1 MERFTSWLAAIALLP
16 LFITGAVSE
25 PRHGLSAFGDL
36 KYPSDFTKF
45 NYVNPEAPKGG
56 RLSTIGTGGLTT
68 FNSFNAFILK
78 GDAAQGLGSLFD
90 SLMTRALD
98 EPDAVYGL
106 VAHSAEVA
114 QDKMSVTFFLREE
127 ARFADGQPVTAEDVV
142 YTVNTLKK
150 HGHPNFAQQLR
161 DVIMVEAIDPLT
173 VRYSFRGETVRD
185 LPLVVATLPILSKAF
200 YGTHAF
206 TKTTLTP
213 PLGSGPYMISDFKQ
227 GTYVTYKRREDYW
240 GWHLPVNQG
249 RYNFDELRYEYFRDR
264 TAEFEALKAGVFD
277 LREEFTAKDWS
288 TGYDIPAV
296 HDGRLIRDVLPDDRP
311 SGAQGF
317 FINTRRK
324 KFQDRRVRRALD
336 YAFDFEWTNK
346 TYFYEL
352 YKRTHSFF
360 ENSDLKAAGEPSDAE
375 RNLLEPFRK
384 HLMPEVFETP
394 YEPPES
400 DRSGQDRNLL
410 RTASKLLTSAGWMVR
425 DGMRVND
432 AGEPLT
438 IEFMTFSPSFERIL
452 TPYIKNL
459 KLLGIAA
466 TVRRVDPA
474 QFAER
479 AKSFDFDITT
489 RRYVMQSTPGVE
501 LRSFWGSRAA
511 EIKGSLNL
519 SGIKNPTVDALI
531 EKVVSAETREEMTE
545 AARALDRVLRS
556 ENYWV
561 SHWFK
566 GKHTVAYWNKF
577 GRPKFKPKYGRGIV
591 DSWWYDPQKA
601 AGLKQA
607 E

>member
-1 MERFTSWLAAIALLP
+1 MRRYHSCLAALVLVPIFA
-16 LFITGAVSE
+16 TGALSE
-25 PRHGLSAFGDL
+25 PRHGLSTFGDL
-36 KYPSDFTKF
+36 KYSSDFSKF
-45 NYVNPEAPKGG
+45 NYVNSEAPKGG
-56 RLSTIGTGGLTT
+56 RLSMIGTAGLTT
-68 FNSFNAFILK
+68 FNSFNSFILK
-78 GDAAQGLGSLFD
+78 GDAAQGLEYLFD

-106 VAHSAEVA
+106 VAHSVDVAE
-114 QDKMSVTFFLREE
+114 DKMSATFFLREE
-127 ARFADGQPVTAEDVV
+127 ARFADGTPVTAEDVV
-142 YTVNTLKK
+142 YTFATLKK
-150 HGHPNFAQQLR
+150 DGHPSLAQQLR
-161 DVIMVEAIDPLT
+161 DVTMAEAIDPLT
-173 VRYSFRGETVRD
+173 VRYTFQGETIRD
-185 LPLVVATLPILSKAF
+185 LPIVVATLPILSKDF
-200 YGTHAF
+200 YAKHAF
-206 TKTTLTP
+206 TETTLTP
-213 PLGSGPYMISDFKQ
+213 PLGSGPYEVSDFKQ
-227 GTYVTYKRREDYW
+227 GRYVTYKRREDYW

-249 RYNFDELRYEYFRDR
+249 RLNFDELRYEYFRDR
-264 TAEFEALKAGVFD
+264 TTEFEALKAGEFD
-277 LREEFTAKDWS
+277 LREEFTSKDWA
-288 TGYDIPAV
+288 TGYDISAV
-296 HDGRLIRDVLPDDRP
+296 HDGRLIRDILPDDRP

-317 FINTRRK
+317 FINTRRA

-346 TYFYEL
+346 TYFFGL

-360 ENSDLKAAGEPSDAE
+360 ENSDLKATGDPSDAE
-375 RNLLEPFRK
+375 RSLLEPFRK
-384 HLMPEVFETP
+384 HLMPEVFEAP
-394 YEPPES
+394 YTPPES

-425 DGMRVND
+425 DGIRVN
-432 AGEPLT
+432 ANGEPLT

-459 KLLGIAA
+459 KLLGIGA

-501 LRSFWGSRAA
+501 LRSFWGSQAA
-511 EIKGSLNL
+511 ETKGSLNL
-519 SGIKNPTVDALI
+519 SGINNPTVDALI
-531 EKVVSAETREEMTE
+531 EKVISAETREEMTQ

-561 SHWFK
+561 SHWYK

-577 GRPKFKPKYGRGIV
+577 GRPKFKPKYGRGIIET
-591 DSWWYDPQKA
+591 WWYDPQKA
-601 AGLKQA
+601 ARLKQA

>member
-249 RYNFDELRYEYFRDR
+249 RYQFRR
-264 TAEFEALKAGVFD
+264 
-277 LREEFTAKDWS
+277 
-288 TGYDIPAV
+288 IAV
-296 HDGRLIRDVLPDDRP
+296 
-311 SGAQGF
+311 
-317 FINTRRK
+317 
-324 KFQDRRVRRALD
+324 
-336 YAFDFEWTNK
+336 
-346 TYFYEL
+346 
-352 YKRTHSFF
+352 
-360 ENSDLKAAGEPSDAE
+360 
-375 RNLLEPFRK
+375 
-384 HLMPEVFETP
+384 
-394 YEPPES
+394 
-400 DRSGQDRNLL
+400 
-410 RTASKLLTSAGWMVR
+410 
-425 DGMRVND
+425 
-432 AGEPLT
+432 
-438 IEFMTFSPSFERIL
+438 
-452 TPYIKNL
+452 
-459 KLLGIAA
+459 
-466 TVRRVDPA
+466 
-474 QFAER
+474 
-479 AKSFDFDITT
+479 
-489 RRYVMQSTPGVE
+489 
-501 LRSFWGSRAA
+501 
-511 EIKGSLNL
+511 
-519 SGIKNPTVDALI
+519 
-531 EKVVSAETREEMTE
+531 
-545 AARALDRVLRS
+545 
-556 ENYWV
+556 
-561 SHWFK
+561 
-566 GKHTVAYWNKF
+566 
-577 GRPKFKPKYGRGIV
+577 
-591 DSWWYDPQKA
+591 
-601 AGLKQA
+601 
-607 E
+607 